1 MKIILLLIGIL
12 MSWQSQAAGCHCN
25 CDFSD
30 RNICASSYDIE
41 HPCDGFCPSQGASF
55 APMRTACPPVQ
66 VLNPLTGAT
75 EWRMLCIN

>member
-12 MSWQSQAAGCHCN
+12 MSWQSQASCRCN

-41 HPCDGFCPSQGASF
+41 QPCDGICPSQGAGF

-66 VLNPLTGAT
+66 VLNPLTGVT
-75 EWRMLCIN
+75 EWRVLCNN